1 MSGEEKGK
9 DTPSLIESESKNK
22 ISTEINVPEV
32 QEKKTFVN
40 LYFCRMSVGI
50 MLTYGFVFCSI
61 TTNIINRVIFL
72 QYEFEFEFLFMLLE
86 ETSHMIFYITAAK
99 KSRIFQNLL
108 GEISFKDFMKLKYQ
122 YLGFTLLFIFHSL
135 ISLYGYQL
143 VKNIPMYVNFRK
155 FVTVMTFTYQYF
167 FKKKKIN
174 KIHIVVVFFLTSGAI
189 LAAIDDLDTDI
200 LGYLVIFCKNILSVI
215 NLEITENFKKKNG
228 VSNIKLLTYRSILD
242 PPTILIMLFLSGEYK
257 EIIKY
262 FKANHDF
269 SYVGLFFFIFVN
281 LSLMLFNNLS
291 FFLSNEK
298 NNSLFTQLISE
309 SKYIFITV
317 LSYFILK
324 TFIFT
329 WKNILGLFLSTVG
342 AVIII
347 VSSMYENIELKR
359 NKIKKDKKRFV
370 ELSNIDE
377 MNFDNEDKMT
387 NTNDQNNENKND
399 NNENNESKDETID
412 TDSNTNSQKSNHIE
426 INENKDSVNI
436 SNDNNISSD
445 IISNDDNITN
455 TNNNSNDNIE
465 DNNVIKDKSKDEIII
480 DEKENNDNKN
490 SIDNESKNDSNGKSN
505 SNEISNDNN
514 QSAKN

>member
-1 MSGEEKGK
+1 MSGKVKGK
-9 DTPSLIESESKNK
+9 DTPGLIESESKNK
-22 ISTEINVPEV
+22 ISTEITVPEIE
-32 QEKKTFVN
+32 EKKTYVN
-40 LYFCRMSVGI
+40 LYFCNMSVGLI
-50 MLTYGFVFCSI
+50 ITYSFVLCSI
-61 TTNIINRVIFL
+61 STNIINRLIFL
-72 QYEFEFEFLFMLLE
+72 KFEFEFEF
-86 ETSHMIFYITAAK
+86 FYILIEEIFHMFFYIIATK
-99 KSRIFQNLL
+99 KSKIFQKFSN
-108 GEISFKDFMKLKYQ
+108 EVSFKDFLKLKFH

-174 KIHIVVVFFLTSGAI
+174 KIHIIVVFFLTAGAI

-200 LGYLVIFCKNILSVI
+200 VGYLVIFCKNILSVI
-215 NLEITENFKKKNG
+215 NLEITENFKRKNG

-242 PPTILIMLFLSGEYK
+242 PPVIFIIFFLSGEYK
-257 EIIKY
+257 EILKY
-262 FKANHDF
+262 FKAEHDF
-269 SYVGLFFFIFVN
+269 SYFSLFFFIFIN
-281 LSLMLFNNLS
+281 LLLMLFNNLA

-309 SKYIFITV
+309 SKYIFITI

-329 WKNILGLFLSTVG
+329 WKNILGLFLSTIG

-347 VSSMYENIELKR
+347 VSSMYENIELKK

-377 MNFDNEDKMT
+377 MNFDNEDKIT
-387 NTNDQNNENKND
+387 NTNDNNNENND
-399 NNENNESKDETID
+399 NNESKDETND
-412 TDSNTNSQKSNHIE
+412 TDSNNNSQKNNHIE
-426 INENKDSVNI
+426 INEKNDSINI
-436 SNDNNISSD
+436 SNDNNNNINSD

-455 TNNNSNDNIE
+455 NDNSNDNK
-465 DNNVIKDKSKDEIII
+465 DNNTLIIDKSKNEINI
-480 DEKENNDNKN
+480 DNKEKNDDENNIN
-490 SIDNESKNDSNGKSN
+490 NESKNDSNSNDKSKN
-505 SNEISNDNN
+505 DKNNDNN
-514 QSAKN
+514 QSVKN

>member
-1 MSGEEKGK
+1 MSGEEKEK

-22 ISTEINVPEV
+22 ISTEINVPEI

-50 MLTYGFVFCSI
+50 ILTYGFVFSSI
-61 TTNIINRVIFL
+61 ATNIINRLIFL
-72 QYEFEFEFLFMLLE
+72 KFEFEFEFLFMLFE
-86 ETSHMIFYITAAK
+86 ETSHMIFYLIAAK
-99 KSRIFQNLL
+99 KSKVFQKLL
-108 GEISFKDFMKLKYQ
+108 VEISFKDFMKLKYQ

-167 FKKKKIN
+167 FKKKKIS

-200 LGYLVIFCKNILSVI
+200 VGYIVIFTKNVLSVI

-228 VSNIKLLTYRSILD
+228 VSNVKLLTYRSILD
-242 PPTILIMLFLSGEYK
+242 PPVILIMLFLSGEYK
-257 EIIKY
+257 EVIKY
-262 FKANHDF
+262 FKSDNDF
-269 SYVGLFFFIFVN
+269 NYFVLFFFIFVN

-347 VSSMYENIELKR
+347 VSSMYENVELKR

-377 MNFDNEDKMT
+377 INFDNEDKIN
-387 NTNDQNNENKND
+387 NTNDNKND
-399 NNENNESKDETID
+399 NIENNESKDETND
-412 TDSNTNSQKSNHIE
+412 TESNNNNQKNNNIE

-436 SNDNNISSD
+436 SNNNISSD

-455 TNNNSNDNIE
+455 TSISNDNK
-465 DNNVIKDKSKDEIII
+465 DSNNVKLDKSKEEIII
-480 DEKENNDNKN
+480 DDKENNDDKN
-490 SIDNESKNDSNGKSN
+490 NINNESKMD
-505 SNEISNDNN
+505 SNDNSN
-514 QSAKN
+514 NDINNDNNKSVKK